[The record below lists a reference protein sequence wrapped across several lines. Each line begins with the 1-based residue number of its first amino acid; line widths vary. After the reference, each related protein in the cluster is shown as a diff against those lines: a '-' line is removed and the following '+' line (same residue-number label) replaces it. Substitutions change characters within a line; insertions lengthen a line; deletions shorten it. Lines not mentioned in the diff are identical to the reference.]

1 MKKLHTFNLIPVLV
15 LTLLCSFTIA
25 QDEDDG
31 DLGTDK
37 LAQTG
42 MKFLSFSPDARAA
55 ALGDAFTAKTGGA
68 SSLFYNPAGMARLEG
83 MNIVVGSTQW
93 IADITYNAG
102 GFAYASNAGVFGVSY
117 MSVDYGEL
125 QGTTR
130 SSSDAGYED
139 TEKFTPTASVIGL
152 GYAFAPTDRFSIG
165 GQIKFASEQLG
176 TALLDADGGK
186 EKLDMSTTAFDFG
199 LMYQMDW
206 RNLMIAMSARNFSES
221 LKYAEEAFELP
232 LTFRMGVAADLVEN
246 LSVSL
251 VNENPRD
258 YHTTTRVGVEY
269 SLMNMLAIRAGY
281 VTPSDEKKHASS
293 GLNFGAGFNM
303 AGLSVDVAYTDFGVF
318 DSVMRFG
325 VQYTL

>member
-15 LTLLCSFTIA
+15 LTILCSFTVA
-25 QDEDDG
+25 QDE

-68 SSLFYNPAGMARLEG
+68 SSMFYNPAGMARLEG
-83 MNIVVGSTQW
+83 MNVVVGQTQW
-93 IADITYNAG
+93 IADISYNAV
-102 GFAYASNAGVFGVSY
+102 GFAYASNAGVFGVS
-117 MSVDYGEL
+117 MMNVDYGDL
-125 QGTTR
+125 QGTVR
-130 SSSDAGYED
+130 SSDESGYAD
-139 TEKFTPTASVIGL
+139 TEMFQPSASVFGL
-152 GYAFAPTDRFSIG
+152 GYAFAPTDRFSVG
-165 GQIKFASEQLG
+165 GQIKFANEALG
-176 TALLDADGGK
+176 TAQLDADGGS
-186 EKLDMSTTAFDFG
+186 EDLDMSTTAFDFG

-221 LKYAEEAFELP
+221 LKYAEEQFELP

-246 LSVSL
+246 LSVSV
-251 VNENPRD
+251 VNERPRD
-258 YHTTTRVGVEY
+258 YFTTTRIGVEY
-269 SLMNMLAIRAGY
+269 SLMNMLDIRAGY
-281 VTPSDEKKHASS
+281 VTPTDEA
-293 GLNFGAGFNM
+293 GINFGVGFNM
-303 AGLSVDVAYTDFGVF
+303 AGFSVDVAYTDFGVF

>member
-25 QDEDDG
+25 QDD

-55 ALGDAFTAKTGGA
+55 ALGDAVTAKTGGA
-68 SSLFYNPAGMARLEG
+68 SSLFYNPAGMARIEG
-83 MNIVVGSTQW
+83 MNLSAGQANW
-93 IADITYNAG
+93 IAGITYNAVSV
-102 GFAYASNAGVFGVSY
+102 AYASDAGVFGISV
-117 MSVDYGEL
+117 MNVDYGEI
-125 QGTTR
+125 QGTIR
-130 SSSDAGYED
+130 SSNTAGYAD
-139 TEKFTPTASVIGL
+139 TELFTPTANVVGL
-152 GYAFAPTDRFSIG
+152 GYAIAPTDRFSVG
-165 GQIKFASEQLG
+165 GQVKFVN
-176 TALLDADGGK
+176 
-186 EKLDMSTTAFDFG
+186 EKLGNAYLDTDGSVEGIESLDMDAVAYDFG

-206 RNLMIAMSARNFSES
+206 KNLMIAMSARNFSES

-232 LTFRMGVAADLVEN
+232 LTFRMGVAADVIEN

-251 VNENPRD
+251 VNEHPRD
-258 YHTTTRVGVEY
+258 YSSTTRVGVEY
-269 SLMNMLAIRAGY
+269 SLMNMLAIRAGF
-281 VTPSDEKKHASS
+281 VTPTDEA
-293 GLNFGAGFNM
+293 GINLGVGFNM
-303 AGLSVDVAYTDFGVF
+303 AGLNVDVAYTDFGVF

>member
-15 LTLLCSFTIA
+15 LTILCSFTIA
-25 QDEDDG
+25 QDDDG

-68 SSLFYNPAGMARLEG
+68 SSMFYNPAGMARLEG
-83 MNIVVGSTQW
+83 MNVVVGQTQW
-93 IADITYNAG
+93 IADISYNAV
-102 GFAYASNAGVFGVSY
+102 GFAYASNAGVFGVS
-117 MSVDYGEL
+117 MMNVDYGDL
-125 QGTTR
+125 QGTVR
-130 SSSDAGYED
+130 SSDESGYAD
-139 TEKFTPTASVIGL
+139 TEMFQPSASVFGL
-152 GYAFAPTDRFSIG
+152 GYAFAPTDRFSVG
-165 GQIKFASEQLG
+165 GQIKFANEALG
-176 TALLDADGGK
+176 TAQLDADGGS
-186 EKLDMSTTAFDFG
+186 EDLDMSTTAFDFG

-221 LKYAEEAFELP
+221 LKYAEEQFELP

-246 LSVSL
+246 LSVSV
-251 VNENPRD
+251 VNERPRD
-258 YHTTTRVGVEY
+258 YFTTTRIGVEY
-269 SLMNMLAIRAGY
+269 SLMNMLDIRAGY
-281 VTPSDEKKHASS
+281 VTPTDEA
-293 GLNFGAGFNM
+293 GINFGVGFNM
-303 AGLSVDVAYTDFGVF
+303 AGFSVDVAYTDFGVF

>member
-83 MNIVVGSTQW
+83 MNVVVGLTQW

-152 GYAFAPTDRFSIG
+152 GYAFAPTDRFSVG
-165 GQIKFASEQLG
+165 GQIKFASERKQ
-176 TALLDADGGK
+176 
-186 EKLDMSTTAFDFG
+186 
-199 LMYQMDW
+199 
-206 RNLMIAMSARNFSES
+206 
-221 LKYAEEAFELP
+221 P
-232 LTFRMGVAADLVEN
+232 
-246 LSVSL
+246 
-251 VNENPRD
+251 
-258 YHTTTRVGVEY
+258 
-269 SLMNMLAIRAGY
+269 IR
-281 VTPSDEKKHASS
+281 
-293 GLNFGAGFNM
+293 F
-303 AGLSVDVAYTDFGVF
+303 
-318 DSVMRFG
+318 
-325 VQYTL
+325 Q